1 VNFLKKSEK
10 AFIIVIVA
18 MIVLIIVQLILGQS
32 MLAHFEAIEKRQVVD
47 DIINIKNGFELDI
60 KGLDAFVKYWA
71 YRDETYNFMQTKTS
85 TYIESNIVGSV
96 FENLKLNLIV
106 FMDKNGEIFWGT
118 SYNLT
123 TKEMMPLP
131 ESLKVRLQSNSS
143 IFKSCLDKNGLSGLI
158 IFGQPTI
165 FSMHPILTS
174 EGKGSPMGFLL
185 MGRYLD
191 FNQLND
197 IKTFLGKNFSVYEF
211 GVKKV
216 EGEPFYENIYVK
228 PLDQNIIGYT
238 VLKDVYGKEALVVE
252 LIEPRQIYREGIVHV
267 FYFAFATLSCT
278 TLIGV
283 AVFLLFKYGILKDIE
298 RVDKELEKIGESGN
312 ISARVR
318 MEGDDEISNMCK
330 IINDMLDK
338 LERAQEKIHQE
349 RISAIGETAKII
361 AHDIRNPLQSITNN
375 VFLIEEKVKASQIIQ
390 SDLIQKLDSIKLQI
404 KYLDKIVSDLY
415 YYGTTLEV
423 IKSEIDLKHFIKD
436 IISYTPI
443 PSYIETEI
451 FCEEGL
457 KINSDPIILRR
468 VLSNVVINAVQA
480 MPEGGKLTVSC
491 RKEGEKIV
499 LSVTDT
505 GKGIPKELQDKIF
518 EPLFTT
524 KAKGMGLGLA
534 VCKKLI
540 EFLGGRIT
548 FCSVEGVETTF
559 TIELP
564 MSDAG

>member
-18 MIVLIIVQLILGQS
+18 TILLIIIQLILGQS
-32 MLAHFEAIEKRQVVD
+32 MLAHFESIEKKQMVD

-60 KGLDAFVKYWA
+60 KGLDSVVKFWA
-71 YRDETYNFMQTKTS
+71 YRDETYDFMQTKTS
-85 TYIESNIVGSV
+85 TYIESNLVGSV

-106 FMDKNGEIFWGT
+106 FIDKNGEIFWGT

-123 TKEMMPLP
+123 TKEMMSLP
-131 ESLKVRLQSNSS
+131 ESLKVHLQSNSS
-143 IFKSCLDKNGLSGLI
+143 IFKSCLDKNGLSGII
-158 IFGQPTI
+158 IFGQPTL
-165 FSMHPILTS
+165 FSMHPILAS
-174 EGKGSPMGFLL
+174 EGNGPPIGFLL

-191 FNQLND
+191 FNQLNL

-216 EGEPFYENIYVK
+216 EGQPFYENIYVK

-238 VLKDVYGKEALVVE
+238 VLKDVYGKDALVVE

-298 RVDKELEKIGESGN
+298 RVDKELEKIGKSGN

-318 MEGDDEISNMCK
+318 VEGDDEISNMCK

-338 LERAQEKIHQE
+338 LESAQEKIQRE

-361 AHDIRNPLQSITNN
+361 AHDIRNPLQSIANN
-375 VFLIEEKVKASQIIQ
+375 VFLIEEKVRASQILH
-390 SDLIQKLDSIKLQI
+390 SDLLQKLDSIKIQI

-423 IKSEIDLKHFIKD
+423 IKSEIDLQHFIRD
-436 IISYTPI
+436 INILYTN
-443 PSYIETEI
+443 T
-451 FCEEGL
+451 
-457 KINSDPIILRR
+457 
-468 VLSNVVINAVQA
+468 
-480 MPEGGKLTVSC
+480 
-491 RKEGEKIV
+491 IV
-499 LSVTDT
+499 Y
-505 GKGIPKELQDKIF
+505 
-518 EPLFTT
+518 
-524 KAKGMGLGLA
+524 
-534 VCKKLI
+534 
-540 EFLGGRIT
+540 RN
-548 FCSVEGVETTF
+548 
-559 TIELP
+559 
-564 MSDAG
+564 

>member
-18 MIVLIIVQLILGQS
+18 TILLIIIQLILGQS
-32 MLAHFEAIEKRQVVD
+32 MLAHFESIEKKQMVD

-60 KGLDAFVKYWA
+60 KGLDSVVKFWA
-71 YRDETYNFMQTKTS
+71 YRDETYDFMQTKTS
-85 TYIESNIVGSV
+85 TYIESNLVGSV

-106 FMDKNGEIFWGT
+106 FIDKNGEIFWGT

-123 TKEMMPLP
+123 TKEMISLP
-131 ESLKVRLQSNSS
+131 ESLKVHLQSNSS
-143 IFKSCLDKNGLSGLI
+143 IFKSCLDKNGLSGII
-158 IFGQPTI
+158 IFGQPTL
-165 FSMHPILTS
+165 FSMHPILAS
-174 EGKGSPMGFLL
+174 EGNGPPIGFLL

-191 FNQLND
+191 FNQLNL

-216 EGEPFYENIYVK
+216 EGQPFYENIYVK

-238 VLKDVYGKEALVVE
+238 VLKDVYGKDALVVE

-298 RVDKELEKIGESGN
+298 RVDKELEKIGKSGN

-318 MEGDDEISNMCK
+318 VEGDDEISNMCK

-338 LERAQEKIHQE
+338 LESAQEKIQRE

-361 AHDIRNPLQSITNN
+361 AHDIRNPLQSIANN
-375 VFLIEEKVKASQIIQ
+375 VFLIEEKVRASQILH
-390 SDLIQKLDSIKLQI
+390 SDLLQKLDSIKIQI

-423 IKSEIDLKHFIKD
+423 IKSEIDLQHFIRD

-443 PSYIETEI
+443 PSCIETEI

-480 MPEGGKLTVSC
+480 MPEGGRLTVGC
-491 RKEGEKIV
+491 RKECEKIV
-499 LSVTDT
+499 LTVTDT

-540 EFLGGRIT
+540 EFLGGQIT
-548 FCSVEGVETTF
+548 FCSIEGVGTTF

>member
-18 MIVLIIVQLILGQS
+18 TILLIIIQLILGQS
-32 MLAHFEAIEKRQVVD
+32 MLAHFESIEKKQMVD

-60 KGLDAFVKYWA
+60 KGLDSVVKFWA
-71 YRDETYNFMQTKTS
+71 YRDETYDFMQTKTS
-85 TYIESNIVGSV
+85 TYIESNLVGSV

-106 FMDKNGEIFWGT
+106 FIDKNGEIFWGT

-123 TKEMMPLP
+123 TKEMMSLP
-131 ESLKVRLQSNSS
+131 ESLKVHLQSNSS
-143 IFKSCLDKNGLSGLI
+143 IFKSCLDKNGLSGII
-158 IFGQPTI
+158 IFGQPTL
-165 FSMHPILTS
+165 FSMHPILAS
-174 EGKGSPMGFLL
+174 EGNGPPIGFLL

-191 FNQLND
+191 FNQLNL

-216 EGEPFYENIYVK
+216 EGQPFYENIYVK

-238 VLKDVYGKEALVVE
+238 VLKDVYGKDALVVE

-298 RVDKELEKIGESGN
+298 RVDKELEKIGKSGN

-318 MEGDDEISNMCK
+318 VEGDDEISNMCK

-338 LERAQEKIHQE
+338 LESAQEKIQRE

-361 AHDIRNPLQSITNN
+361 AHDIRNPLQSIANN
-375 VFLIEEKVKASQIIQ
+375 VFLIEEKVRASQILH
-390 SDLIQKLDSIKLQI
+390 SDLLQKLDSIKIQI

-423 IKSEIDLKHFIKD
+423 IKSEIDLQHFIRD

-443 PSYIETEI
+443 PSCIETEI

-480 MPEGGKLTVSC
+480 MPEGGRLTVGC
-491 RKEGEKIV
+491 RKECEKIV
-499 LSVTDT
+499 LTVTDT

-540 EFLGGRIT
+540 EFLGGQIT
-548 FCSVEGVETTF
+548 FCSIEGVGTTF